1 MPELNNIL
9 KLMLEA
15 TPLIDRNFNE
25 INVRLKQKDFIDSAI
40 KIIQSMNH
48 EDYQK
53 FVKDPYYI
61 IEYLTELFGPNMLPS
76 TVDNFSTNMMRSFV
90 HQ

>member
-15 TPLIDRNFNE
+15 TPLIDIDFKE

-61 IEYLTELFGPNMLPS
+61 IEYLTELFGKNMLPE
-76 TVDNFSTNMMRSFV
+76 VVNNFSSNMMRSFV